1 MIFSYRL
8 APLPRY
14 SKAFWFS
21 YFFCMVW
28 AVFAVVAFYFI
39 APSNENFQNLDQLE
53 AALSVKLSVRRVL
66 AILIGAITITVLLL
80 SQSKYLDKVLIFIAA
95 WMWAAYIDDY
105 LVMYPY
111 RYVPEE
117 IFAQFIIKLRPVIVI
132 LVSWM
137 AFESHLRREAGL

>member
-8 APLPRY
+8 ASLPRH